1 MIVLLVSLGAM
12 CALLCLLLAAFLL
25 ASKGRLAHANRF
37 LAGFLA
43 LTAVD
48 LVGLVG
54 LLLPADMQVWVAY
67 RAPLSFLQMPLFY
80 GYVVMLCR
88 PANKLSW
95 HVVGAGVLVALTLGD
110 MVFRTDA
117 QLPAWAILGLHVQ
130 FYVYLGLSAWTAL
143 RFGEQLKTRR
153 SEPQTAQ
160 LRWMWAVIGTSFFAH
175 SLVVLRTL
183 SVFGGLPVP
192 FGGLQLTTAF
202 IALAILCAMTLTAL
216 LRPALFKPLAREEA
230 PRSEPSLPEADMA
243 ALGLR
248 LESFMAEGRPYLEP
262 ALTLKALARRLS
274 VGERDLSAVLNHH
287 VGLHFFD
294 VVNKWRIRHA
304 QTLIVQDRERT
315 RTLLD
320 IAYASGFNSKSSFNT
335 AFKKHAGLTPSAF
348 RASQD
353 PG

>member
-1 MIVLLVSLGAM
+1 MIGLLAGLGAM

-25 ASKGRLAHANRF
+25 ASKGRLAHANRY

-54 LLLPADMQVWVAY
+54 LLLPGDMQVWIAY

-80 GYVVMLCR
+80 GYIVMLCR
-88 PANKLSW
+88 PAGRISW
-95 HVVGAGVLVALTLGD
+95 HAAGAGVLVALTLVD
-110 MVFRTDA
+110 MVFRTG
-117 QLPAWAILGLHVQ
+117 QLPAWAMLVLHVQ
-130 FYVYLGLSAWTAL
+130 FYVYLGLSAWTAF

-183 SVFGGLPVP
+183 SVFGGWPLS
-192 FGGLQLTTAF
+192 FGGLQLITAF

-216 LRPALFKPLAREEA
+216 LRPALFKPLAREETL
-230 PRSEPSLPEADMA
+230 RSEPSLSEADTA
-243 ALGLR
+243 ALALR

-262 ALTLKALARRLS
+262 ALTLKAMARRLS
-274 VGERDLSAVLNHH
+274 VGERDLSGVLNHL

-294 VVNKWRIRHA
+294 FVNRWRIRHA

>member
-1 MIVLLVSLGAM
+1 MIELLAGLGAM

-25 ASKGRLAHANRF
+25 ASKGRLAHANQY
-37 LAGFLA
+37 LAVFLA
-43 LTAVD
+43 LTAID
-48 LVGLVG
+48 LIGLVG
-54 LLLPADMQVWVAY
+54 LLAPGDLQVWIAY

-80 GYVVMLCR
+80 GYIVMLCR
-88 PANKLSW
+88 PAGKMGW
-95 HVVGAGVLVALTLGD
+95 HVIGACVLVALTVVD
-110 MVFRTDA
+110 MVFRTEA
-117 QLPAWAILGLHVQ
+117 QLPAWAMLGLHVQ
-130 FYVYLGLSAWTAL
+130 FYVYLGLSAWTAF
-143 RFGEQLKTRR
+143 RFRQQLKTRR

-160 LRWMWAVIGTSFFAH
+160 VRWMWAVIGTSFFAH

-183 SVFGGLPVP
+183 SVFGGWPLS
-192 FGGLQLTTAF
+192 FGGLQLITAF

-216 LRPALFKPLAREEA
+216 LRPSLFRPLAREEA
-230 PRSEPSLPEADMA
+230 PRSEPSLSEADMA
-243 ALGLR
+243 ALALR

-262 ALTLKALARRLS
+262 ALTLKVLARRLS

-294 VVNKWRIRHA
+294 FVNRWRIRHA
-304 QTLIVQDRERT
+304 QTLIVQDRGRS

-335 AFKKHAGLTPSAF
+335 AFKKNAGLTPSAF

-353 PG
+353 SG